1 MDAPVHCHFRASGE
15 EFRLMVA
22 RVVGLGPTASSMPF
36 EEKTRFRKRLIAH
49 LQRLMPPLMLS
60 ALVSGALPLIGRDR
74 GLPAPKTAAPILS
87 GVILVL
93 TLDIHHR
100 INNRILSREL
110 ERLPPTA
117 RRDISVWNTADL
129 VRMILAVGALLVS
142 ELGGG

>member
-36 EEKTRFRKRLIAH
+36 EEKTRFRKRLITH

-87 GVILVL
+87 GVILAL
-93 TLDIHHR
+93 TPGHSSPHQQSYL
-100 INNRILSREL
+100 
-110 ERLPPTA
+110 
-117 RRDISVWNTADL
+117 
-129 VRMILAVGALLVS
+129 
-142 ELGGG
+142 ELGARTLATDGAPKTSAFGIPLTWGG